1 MKSDKCANPAGRP
14 RCFCPD
20 KALDRALEVFWKKGF
35 DGTSLT
41 DLTEAM
47 GINRPSLYA
56 AYGNKESLFKKA
68 IERYQQAAMTLF
80 AEAAELPT
88 ARAYV
93 DLLLQKSAEAG
104 TRPDRP
110 RGCFLMQAANGSCG
124 ERARLGKIVAEGR
137 AAPAYALRQRFERA
151 MNDGE
156 LPPGTDAD
164 ALARYFAT
172 VMQGMSA
179 QAAAGATADD
189 LRRVIGIAMQAWPA
203 RA

>member
-1 MKSDKCANPAGRP
+1 MKSDKCTNLAGRP

-68 IERYQQAAMTLF
+68 IERYQQAVAIVF
-80 AEAAELPT
+80 CEAAKQPT
-88 ARAYV
+88 ARSYV
-93 DLLLQKSAEAG
+93 EYLLKTSAESG

-110 RGCFLMQAANGSCG
+110 RGCFLQQAATGTCG
-124 ERARLGKIVAEGR
+124 DHAALGKTVAEGK
-137 AAPAYALRQRFERA
+137 AVPVTALRHRFDHA
-151 MNDGE
+151 LSSGE
-156 LPPGTDAD
+156 LPAGTDVD

-179 QAAAGATADD
+179 QAANGATADE
-189 LRRVIGIAMQAWPA
+189 LRRVIGVAMQAWPA
-203 RA
+203 RT